1 MDSQRIDNFQTVY
14 SSPAISSGWLV
25 LLCGLFPFVSTA
37 AANPPVPQLT
47 SIFPAGC
54 QVGQDVLVKISGSNL
69 AGLSTMRCSHPG
81 VVFVQQEKDQF
92 QVTVAADTPTGI
104 YDVYAVTSHGI
115 SSCRSFFVTGH
126 HLVVEQ
132 PATKEGKQ
140 PIQSLPLEYVV
151 SGQIGAAGEVDEYR
165 VSLQAGQ
172 LAVLECWAERID
184 SSLRAIL
191 ELVDEQG
198 ERVASS
204 RGFLGLDPVIAY
216 HVPRSGKYRLRIHD
230 LVYGGSSNH
239 FYRLDL
245 TVSPRVLFTQ
255 PSVIE
260 RGKTTRVTLF
270 GWNLGTGSQGV
281 SRGNGLEEPGET
293 GLPKSSSR
301 FVGYTQR
308 EIELKPPA
316 QRIRIG
322 SYREPATVAVAGFLH
337 HLPGVDTPIWI
348 SSTDVPVV
356 LDQGRNQAA
365 ESAQVLQVPGEV
377 SGQLTV
383 SNERDWYRITARRG
397 EVFHIEGFAERIG
410 STADLDISVMDQTG
424 KKELA
429 HFRDELLNIGGL
441 RFPSSHLDPAGRWI
455 APADGDYLIV
465 VRNLI
470 GGLQA
475 DPRRTYRLSV
485 RREESEVQLV
495 AIAHQLTSPAA
506 INVQRGGRQL
516 VDILAFRQRGQNESI
531 RVSARNLP
539 SGVSCPDI
547 WLGPG
552 VTRAPLVLFA
562 SDGAETTIGKLDLV
576 GHHSLGGVEI
586 SRPVQGGTMV
596 RTGLPNGQGRLT
608 DNVPFAV
615 TAPPAPVLV
624 AAAVERTRYQQGSIV
639 DVAIDVQRR
648 GVQPAT
654 EVQLTGVGLPP
665 QVNQQRSLIVAGQTK
680 GNISFYLPSTLPPG
694 KYSLVIKAE
703 TTALVSEAKDAK
715 PEAVTLFSNAV
726 TFEVYAAPFVLA
738 VDLDAP
744 RKIQRGKVVQVKYTA
759 RRQNGFIGKIH
770 TDVAAAGEVIGI
782 RVRGVTFVGQT
793 ESGTLQI
800 IANEDAPLGQQP
812 FLRLEGVGTIEDEPV
827 YLGSCFLKLEIVE

>member
-1 MDSQRIDNFQTVY
+1 MDSQRIDTIKPVY
-14 SSPAISSGWLV
+14 FSPAKLPGWLSF
-25 LLCGLFPFVSTA
+25 LCSLVALVSTV

-47 SIFPAGC
+47 SVFPSGC
-54 QVGQDVLVKISGSNL
+54 QVGQDVLVKVSGSNL
-69 AGLSTMRCSHPG
+69 AGISAIHCSHPG
-81 VVFVQQEKDQF
+81 VVFQQQEKDQF
-92 QVTVAADTPTGI
+92 QVTVAADTPTGL

-132 PATKEGKQ
+132 QATKEAKQ
-140 PIQSLPLEYVV
+140 PVQSLPLEYVV

-172 LAVLECWAERID
+172 QVVLECWTQRID

-216 HVPRSGKYRLRIHD
+216 RVARSGKYRLRIHD

-239 FYRLDL
+239 FYRLDVS
-245 TVSPRVLFTQ
+245 VSPRVLFSQ
-255 PSVIE
+255 PSVIQ

-270 GWNLGTGSQGV
+270 GWNLGTSDEAVTQASGS
-281 SRGNGLEEPGET
+281 SEPGQAAV
-293 GLPKSSSR
+293 PKLTPDLA
-301 FVGYTQR
+301 GYTQR
-308 EIELKPPA
+308 VIEITPPL
-316 QRIRIG
+316 QPLRSG
-322 SYREPATVAVAGFLH
+322 SYRQPAAVAVAGFLH
-337 HLPGVDTPIWI
+337 HVPGADTPIWI
-348 SSTDVPVV
+348 SLTDVPVS
-356 LDQGRNQAA
+356 LDQGGNQAA
-365 ESAQVLQVPGEV
+365 ESAQLLQVPGQV
-377 SGQLTV
+377 SGQLAV
-383 SNERDWYRITARRG
+383 GNERDWYRITARRG

-410 STADLDISVMDQTG
+410 STADLDISVMDHTG

-429 HFRDELLNIGGL
+429 HYRDELLNIGGL
-441 RFPSSHLDPAGRWI
+441 RFPSSHLDPAGRWV

-495 AIAHQLTSPAA
+495 AIAHQPTSPAA

-562 SDGAETTIGKLDLV
+562 ADGAAAGIGKLDLV
-576 GHHSLGGVEI
+576 GHYSWGGVEV
-586 SRPVQGGTMV
+586 SRPLQGGTMV

-608 DNVPFAV
+608 DEIPFAV
-615 TAPPAPVLV
+615 TDPAPVLV
-624 AAAVERTRYQQGSIV
+624 AAAAERSAYQQGSII

-648 GVQPAT
+648 GVQKQT
-654 EVQLTGVGLPP
+654 QVQLTGVGLPA
-665 QVNQQRSLIVAGQTK
+665 QVSQQRSVVTEGQSK
-680 GNISFYLPSTLPPG
+680 GNISFYLPPTLPVG
-694 KYSLVIKAE
+694 KYSLVVKAE
-703 TTALVSEAKDAK
+703 TTALLSEAKDAK
-715 PEAVTLFSNAV
+715 PVAVTLFSNAV
-726 TFEVYAAPFVLA
+726 TFEVYAAPYILA

-744 RKIQRGKVVQVKYTA
+744 LKIPRGKVVQVKYTA

-827 YLGSCFLKLEIVE
+827 YLGSCFLRLEIVE

>member
-1 MDSQRIDNFQTVY
+1 MVMTRR
-14 SSPAISSGWLV
+14 GWLGLGCSAGMAFLCC
-25 LLCGLFPFVSTA
+25 LLAVVSTA
-37 AANPPVPQLT
+37 TANPPVPQLT
-47 SIFPAGC
+47 SVFPTGC
-54 QVGQDVLVKISGSNL
+54 QVGQDVLVKVTGSNL
-69 AGLSTMRCSHPG
+69 AGLSAIRCSHPG
-81 VVFVQQEKDQF
+81 VVFDQQQKDQF

-104 YDVYAVTSHGI
+104 YDVYAVTTHGI

-132 PATKEGKQ
+132 QAAKGVKTAIP
-140 PIQSLPLEYVV
+140 SLPLEYVV
-151 SGQIGAAGEVDEYR
+151 SGQIAAAGEVDEYR

-172 LAVLECWAERID
+172 LVVLECWTQRID

-216 HVPRSGKYRLRIHD
+216 RVARSGKYRLRIHD

-239 FYRLDL
+239 FYRLDV
-245 TVSPRVLFTQ
+245 TTSPRVLFSQ

-260 RGKTTRVTLF
+260 RGKTTQVTLF
-270 GWNLGTGSQGV
+270 GWNLGTSDQAVTPASGSEKPNQV
-281 SRGNGLEEPGET
+281 GLQKLNPA
-293 GLPKSSSR
+293 
-301 FVGYTQR
+301 GYTQR
-308 EIELKPPA
+308 VIEITPPVQP
-316 QRIRIG
+316 QRSG
-322 SYREPATVAVAGFLH
+322 SYRKPAAVAVAGFLH
-337 HLPGVDTPIWI
+337 HLPGADTPIWMPL
-348 SSTDVPVV
+348 TDVPVT
-356 LDQGRNQAA
+356 LDQGGNQAA
-365 ESAQVLQVPGEV
+365 GSAQALQVPGEV
-377 SGQLTV
+377 SGQLAV
-383 SNERDWYRITARRG
+383 GNERDWYRITARRG

-410 STADLDISVMDQTG
+410 STADLDISVMDARG
-424 KKELA
+424 EKELA
-429 HFRDELLNIGGL
+429 HYRDELLNIGGL
-441 RFPSSHLDPAGRWI
+441 RFPSSHLDPAGRWV
-455 APADGDYLIV
+455 APADGNYLIV

-470 GGLQA
+470 GGLQP

-495 AIAHQLTSPAA
+495 AIAHQPASPAA
-506 INVQRGGRQL
+506 INVQRGGQQL

-562 SDGAETTIGKLDLV
+562 AEGADAGIGKLDLV
-576 GHHSLGGVEI
+576 GHYSWGGVEV
-586 SRPVQGGTMV
+586 SRPLQGGTMV

-608 DNVPFAV
+608 DEIPFAV
-615 TAPPAPVLV
+615 TNGPAPVLL
-624 AAAVERTRYQQGSIV
+624 AATAERSAYQQGSIV
-639 DVAIDVQRR
+639 DIAIDVQRR
-648 GVQPAT
+648 GVQTQT
-654 EVQLTGVGLPP
+654 EVQLTGVGLPAE
-665 QVNQQRSLIVAGQTK
+665 VRQQRGFIAAGKNK
-680 GNISFYLPSTLPPG
+680 GNISFYLPPTLPVG
-694 KYSLVIKAE
+694 KYSLVVKAQ
-703 TTALVSEAKDAK
+703 TTALLSEAKDAK
-715 PEAVTLFSNAV
+715 PVAVTLFSNAV
-726 TFEVYAAPFVLA
+726 TFEVYAAPFILA

-759 RRQNGFIGKIH
+759 RRKNGFIGKIH
-770 TDVAAAGEVIGI
+770 TDVAAAGELIGI

-827 YLGSCFLKLEIVE
+827 YLGACFLRLEIVE